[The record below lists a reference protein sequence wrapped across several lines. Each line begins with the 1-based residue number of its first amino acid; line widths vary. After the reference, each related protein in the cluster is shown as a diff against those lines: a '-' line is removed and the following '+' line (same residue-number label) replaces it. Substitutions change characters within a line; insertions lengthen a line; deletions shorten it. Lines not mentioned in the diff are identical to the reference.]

1 MHFTVCSRKWWGSMA
16 GLALAAPA
24 LSQDSDLYQLET
36 LAPQA
41 LVTAVVAQSHQLLA
55 LDAAVEAARFRVEP
69 ASARPDP
76 MLSYTLWPNS
86 IGSNIGTRQGSQLS
100 QSFRWPGKREL
111 KDTMADQH
119 ASMAFEGREAA
130 RLRVIAA
137 AKSAFSEWHYL
148 HRALEINASNQ
159 ALLLELIRVAE
170 TRYAAGQGLQQDV
183 LQAELE
189 RATSKATLT
198 SAIVEGASRRIRPM
212 LMTGLASIIG
222 LIPVMLSTGTGAD
235 VMKRIAA
242 PMVGGVVSA
251 LVTIL
256 IVFPAIYS
264 IWRARLGTDRRIE
277 SPASPV

>member
-1 MHFTVCSRKWWGSMA
+1 
-16 GLALAAPA
+16 
-24 LSQDSDLYQLET
+24 
-36 LAPQA
+36 
-41 LVTAVVAQSHQLLA
+41 
-55 LDAAVEAARFRVEP
+55 
-69 ASARPDP
+69 
-76 MLSYTLWPNS
+76 
-86 IGSNIGTRQGSQLS
+86 
-100 QSFRWPGKREL
+100 
-111 KDTMADQH
+111 
-119 ASMAFEGREAA
+119 
-130 RLRVIAA
+130 
-137 AKSAFSEWHYL
+137 
-148 HRALEINASNQ
+148 
-159 ALLLELIRVAE
+159 
-170 TRYAAGQGLQQDV
+170 V